1 MGPCITFTL
10 ITIYMEEKRF
20 FAKGDGL
27 VIWYIKEGKLVGRS
41 QMHLSL
47 VSVREE
53 ESVCHI
59 LTRLDWGN
67 LPLPELQTFSGFLK
81 LVILILLKN
90 VSFCVLFV

>member
-1 MGPCITFTL
+1 MYNIHLDYNLHGG
-10 ITIYMEEKRF
+10 EAF

-59 LTRLDWGN
+59 LTRLD
-67 LPLPELQTFSGFLK
+67 
-81 LVILILLKN
+81 
-90 VSFCVLFV
+90 